1 MLIYGN
7 TPGDITK
14 IMFKKKWKI
23 LGIVMAGALVVG
35 LASTQLK
42 ADTLEPTFDR
52 YGQDAGMGMDY
63 DGRNPGNDKIECL
76 KYEDCPEWDG
86 NAETK
91 IYYDLMKLKNGTGI
105 IAKSDFNWNV
115 HLYSC
120 HQNKLLDSINGEGA
134 FERLAILSA
143 DDGMIPCP
151 INVNPHWSYDWE
163 SHILKARLNRLTML
177 WPKKPSLAGPSMGRQ
192 SPQNSIDKIE

>member
-1 MLIYGN
+1 MNEVNRYLWRLAKWTFLALAMVVTLSIVANAQTDVDEYG
-7 TPGDITK
+7 
-14 IMFKKKWKI
+14 
-23 LGIVMAGALVVG
+23 
-35 LASTQLK
+35 
-42 ADTLEPTFDR
+42 R
-52 YGQDAGMGMDY
+52 DAGMMDY
-63 DGRNPGNDKIECL
+63 DGRNPGDDKQCL

-86 NAETK
+86 DSDTK
-91 IYYDLMKLKNGTGI
+91 VYYDLMKLKNGSGV

-120 HQNKLLDSINGEGA
+120 NQNKLLDSINGEGA

-163 SHILKARLNRLTML
+163 KHILDARLE
-177 WPKKPSLAGPSMGRQ
+177 LAKNIGPSMGRQ
-192 SPQNSIDKIE
+192 SPQDSIDKVE